1 MKKFGRMRELN
12 SCPWRPNLLH
22 CVY

>member
-1 MKKFGRMRELN
+1 MKKLGRMRELN